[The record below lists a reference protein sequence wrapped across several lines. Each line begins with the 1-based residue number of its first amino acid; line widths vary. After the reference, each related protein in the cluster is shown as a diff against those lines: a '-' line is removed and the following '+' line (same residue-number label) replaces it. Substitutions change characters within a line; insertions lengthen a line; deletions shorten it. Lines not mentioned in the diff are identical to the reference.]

1 MKKTALK
8 DVDQIDILEKI
19 QAIEETMLGTPV
31 AIASHAVVFEF
42 EPKEMVLNLGEDSE
56 YLYFIL
62 QGRAKI
68 YMVHENGKRSLL
80 QFISTGDMIGEL
92 SLLEVEKQTK
102 DIMAVDKLTC
112 LVIPLPVAKSVLLKD
127 NQFMNYLSTYLAKKL
142 LNRVNHFT
150 NGQNYELKYR
160 LATYILKVEVDGM
173 YMEKQTETAEFLG
186 VSYRHLFHTLKQFQ
200 QLGLLIK
207 EGKNYRI
214 HKDELKKLEIK
225 NFF

>member
-1 MKKTALK
+1 MKKTAVK
-8 DVDQIDILEKI
+8 DVAQLDMLEKI
-19 QAIEETMLGTPV
+19 QTVEEMMLENLS
-31 AIASHAVVFEF
+31 AIADHAGVFEF
-42 EPKEMVLNLGEDSE
+42 EPKEMVLNLGEESE

-68 YMVHENGKRSLL
+68 YMVHENGKRTLL
-80 QFISTGDMIGEL
+80 QFISAGDLIGEL

-112 LVIPLPVAKSVLLKD
+112 LVIPLSVARTVLLKD
-127 NQFMNYLSTYLAKKL
+127 NQFMNYLSNYLAKKL
-142 LNRVNHFT
+142 LVRVNHFT

-200 QLGLLIK
+200 QLGLLTK

>member
-8 DVDQIDILEKI
+8 DVVQMDILKKV
-19 QAIEETMLGTPV
+19 QAIEEMMLETPA
-31 AIASHAVVFEF
+31 AIVSYAALFEF

-80 QFISTGDMIGEL
+80 QFISNGDMIGEL

-112 LVIPLPVAKSVLLKD
+112 LVIPLSVARSVLLKD
-127 NQFMNYLSTYLAKKL
+127 NQFMNYLSKYLAEKL
-142 LNRVNHFT
+142 LVRVNHFT
-150 NGQNYELKYR
+150 SGQNYELKYR

-207 EGKNYRI
+207 EGKKYRI
-214 HKDELKKLEIK
+214 HKEELKKLEIK

>member
-1 MKKTALK
+1 MKKTVLK
-8 DVDQIDILEKI
+8 DVNRMKILEKI
-19 QAIEETMLGTPV
+19 QTIEKIMLENPAATAI
-31 AIASHAVVFEF
+31 HAEVVEF

-102 DIMAVDKLTC
+102 DIMAVDKLIC
-112 LVIPLPVAKSVLLKD
+112 LVIPLSMAKSVLLKD
-127 NQFMNYLSTYLAKKL
+127 NQFMNYLSSYLAKKL
-142 LNRVNHFT
+142 LARVNHFT

-160 LATYILKVEVDGM
+160 LATYILKVEIDGM
-173 YMEKQTETAEFLG
+173 YIEKQTETAEFLG

-214 HKDELKKLEIK
+214 HKAELEKLEIK